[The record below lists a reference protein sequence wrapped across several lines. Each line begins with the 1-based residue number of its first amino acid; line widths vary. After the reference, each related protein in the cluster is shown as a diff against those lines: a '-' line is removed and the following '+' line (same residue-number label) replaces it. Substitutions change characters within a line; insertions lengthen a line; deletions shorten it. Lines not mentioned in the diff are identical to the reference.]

1 MEVSSATDLALLV
14 LRAATGLTLAA
25 HGWNKFFSGGRLPGT
40 GRWFDSIGMRPG
52 RLNAWLAA
60 GTEVGAGVLL
70 AAGLVTPV
78 SAGGVIGV
86 MVVAGWTVH
95 RSNGFFI
102 LKEGW
107 EYVFVL
113 ASMSLVAAVLGPGS
127 WSADDALGIA
137 GDLDG
142 TTGLL
147 IALVVG
153 VGGGV
158 AQMLTFYR
166 PSSVAGVD

>member
-1 MEVSSATDLALLV
+1 MEVSSATNLALLV

-25 HGWNKFFSGGRLPGT
+25 HGWNKFFSGGRLSGT

-70 AAGLVTPV
+70 AVGLVTPV

-113 ASMSLVAAVLGPGS
+113 AIAALVVATLGPGE
-127 WSADDALGIA
+127 WSLDEALGITDDLA
-137 GDLDG
+137 GWSG
-142 TTGLL
+142 
-147 IALVVG
+147 
-153 VGGGV
+153 
-158 AQMLTFYR
+158 F
-166 PSSVAGVD
+166 

>member
-1 MEVSSATDLALLV
+1 MEPTTATDLALLI
-14 LRAATGLTLAA
+14 LRCVIGLTMAA
-25 HGWNKFFSGGRLPGT
+25 HGWNKFTGGGKIPGT

-52 RLNAWLAA
+52 RLNAYLAA
-60 GTEVGAGVLL
+60 SSEVGACLLL
-70 AAGLVTPV
+70 AVGLLTSFGAAGI
-78 SAGGVIGV
+78 IGV
-86 MVVAGWTVH
+86 MTVAGWPPH
-95 RSNGFFI
+95 RSNGFF
-102 LKEGW
+102 LLQEGG
-107 EYVFVL
+107 ESGFVL
-113 ASMSLVAAVLGPGS
+113 PSMSLVAAVLGPGS

-158 AQMLTFYR
+158 APVSYTHLRAHET
-166 PSSVAGVD
+166 

>member
-1 MEVSSATDLALLV
+1 MEVSSATNLALLV
-14 LRAATGLTLAA
+14 LRVATGLTLAA
-25 HGWNKFFSGGRLPGT
+25 HGWNKFFKGGRLPGT

-102 LKEGW
+102 LREGW

-113 ASMSLVAAVLGPGS
+113 ALAALVVATLGPGE
-127 WSADDALGIA
+127 WSLDEALGITD
-137 GDLDG
+137 DLVG
-142 TTGLL
+142 WSGFWL
-147 IALVVG
+147 ALSLG
-153 VGGGV
+153 VGGAIV
-158 AQMLTFYR
+158 QLATFWR
-166 PSSVAGVD
+166 PSSAEVDD

>member
-1 MEVSSATDLALLV
+1 MEVSSATNLALLV

-78 SAGGVIGV
+78 AAGGVIGV

-113 ASMSLVAAVLGPGS
+113 AVAALVVATLGPGE
-127 WSADDALGIA
+127 WSLDEALGITDDLA
-137 GDLDG
+137 GWS
-142 TTGLL
+142 GLWLAL
-147 IALVVG
+147 ILG
-153 VGGGV
+153 VGG
-158 AQMLTFYR
+158 AILQLAAFWR
-166 PSSVAGVD
+166 PSRVEVGD

>member
-70 AAGLVTPV
+70 AIGLVTPV

-113 ASMSLVAAVLGPGS
+113 AIAALVVATLGPGE
-127 WSADDALGIA
+127 WSLDEALGIT
-137 GDLDG
+137 DDRHLDSHV
-142 TTGLL
+142 L
-147 IALVVG
+147 
-153 VGGGV
+153 
-158 AQMLTFYR
+158 
-166 PSSVAGVD
+166 PN

>member
-1 MEVSSATDLALLV
+1 MEVSSATNLALLV

-86 MVVAGWTVH
+86 MVVAGWAVH

>member
-1 MEVSSATDLALLV
+1 
-14 LRAATGLTLAA
+14 
-25 HGWNKFFSGGRLPGT
+25 
-40 GRWFDSIGMRPG
+40 MRPG
-52 RLNAWLAA
+52 RLNAYLAA
-60 GTEVGAGVLL
+60 SSEVGAGLLL
-70 AAGLVTPV
+70 AVGLLTSFGAAGI
-78 SAGGVIGV
+78 IGV
-86 MVVAGWTVH
+86 MTVAGWTTH

-166 PSSVAGVD
+166 PSSVAEVD

>member
-1 MEVSSATDLALLV
+1 MEVSSATNLALLV

-113 ASMSLVAAVLGPGS
+113 AVAALVVATLGPGE
-127 WSADDALGIA
+127 WS
-137 GDLDG
+137 LDE
-142 TTGLL
+142 
-147 IALVVG
+147 ALVITDDLAGWSGFWLALILG
-153 VGGGV
+153 VGG
-158 AQMLTFYR
+158 AILQ
-166 PSSVAGVD
+166 

>member
-1 MEVSSATDLALLV
+1 MEVSSATNLALLV
-14 LRAATGLTLAA
+14 LRAAAGLTLAA

-113 ASMSLVAAVLGPGS
+113 AVAALVVATLGPGE
-127 WSADDALGIA
+127 WSLDKALGITDDLA
-137 GDLDG
+137 GWSGFWLA
-142 TTGLL
+142 L
-147 IALVVG
+147 ILG
-153 VGGGV
+153 VGG
-158 AQMLTFYR
+158 AIRQLAAFWR
-166 PSSVAGVD
+166 PSSVEVGD

>member
-1 MEVSSATDLALLV
+1 MEVSSATNLALLV

-113 ASMSLVAAVLGPGS
+113 AVAALVVATLGPGE
-127 WSADDALGIA
+127 WSLDKALGITDDLA
-137 GDLDG
+137 GWSGFWLA
-142 TTGLL
+142 L
-147 IALVVG
+147 ILG
-153 VGGGV
+153 VGG
-158 AQMLTFYR
+158 AILQLAAFWR
-166 PSSVAGVD
+166 PSSAEVDD

>member
-1 MEVSSATDLALLV
+1 MEVSSATNLALLV

-70 AAGLVTPV
+70 AIGLVTPV

-95 RSNGFFI
+95 RSNGFVI

-113 ASMSLVAAVLGPGS
+113 AIAALVVATLGPGE
-127 WSADDALGIA
+127 WSLDEALGIA
-137 GDLDG
+137 DDLAG
-142 TTGLL
+142 WSGFWLAL
-147 IALVVG
+147 IFG
-153 VGGGV
+153 VGGAV
-158 AQMLTFYR
+158 LQLAVFWR
-166 PSSVAGVD
+166 PSSVESSD

>member
-1 MEVSSATDLALLV
+1 MEVSSATNLALLV

-70 AAGLVTPV
+70 ALGLVTPV

-113 ASMSLVAAVLGPGS
+113 AVAALAAATLGPGE
-127 WSADDALGIA
+127 WSLDEALGIT
-137 GDLDG
+137 DHL
-142 TTGLL
+142 TGWSGFWLAL
-147 IALVVG
+147 ILG
-153 VGGGV
+153 LGG
-158 AQMLTFYR
+158 AILQLAAFWR
-166 PSSVAGVD
+166 PSSAGVGD

>member
-1 MEVSSATDLALLV
+1 MEVSSATNLALLV
-14 LRAATGLTLAA
+14 LRAATGLILAT

-70 AAGLVTPV
+70 AVGLVTPV

-113 ASMSLVAAVLGPGS
+113 AVAALVVATLGPGE
-127 WSADDALGIA
+127 WSLDEALGITDDLA
-137 GDLDG
+137 GWSGFWLA
-142 TTGLL
+142 L
-147 IALVVG
+147 IFG
-153 VGGGV
+153 VGG
-158 AQMLTFYR
+158 AILQLAAFWR
-166 PSSVAGVD
+166 PSSGEVGD

>member
-1 MEVSSATDLALLV
+1 MEVSSATNLVLLV

-60 GTEVGAGVLL
+60 STEVGAGVLL

-142 TTGLL
+142 TMGLL

-166 PSSVAGVD
+166 PSSVAEVD

>member
-1 MEVSSATDLALLV
+1 MEVSSAANLALLV
-14 LRAATGLTLAA
+14 LRTVTGLTLVA
-25 HGWNKFFSGGRLPGT
+25 HGWNKFFGGGRIPGT

-60 GTEVGAGVLL
+60 GSETGAGVLL
-70 AAGLVTPV
+70 AIGLVTPV

-95 RSNGFFI
+95 RSNGFFV

-113 ASMSLVAAVLGPGS
+113 AMAALVVATLGPGE
-127 WSADDALGIA
+127 WSLDGALGITDNLVGWLGFWLA
-137 GDLDG
+137 
-142 TTGLL
+142 L
-147 IALVVG
+147 IIG
-153 VGGGV
+153 VGGAV
-158 AQMLTFYR
+158 LQLTAFWR
-166 PSSVAGVD
+166 PSHVEVSD

>member
-1 MEVSSATDLALLV
+1 MEVSSATNLALLV

-107 EYVFVL
+107 GSQKLPRLRIY
-113 ASMSLVAAVLGPGS
+113 PGCPRRGC
-127 WSADDALGIA
+127 LPPVP
-137 GDLDG
+137 
-142 TTGLL
+142 TG
-147 IALVVG
+147 
-153 VGGGV
+153 
-158 AQMLTFYR
+158 R
-166 PSSVAGVD
+166 SVDRWK

>member
-1 MEVSSATDLALLV
+1 MEVSSATNLALLV

-70 AAGLVTPV
+70 ALGLVTPV

-127 WSADDALGIA
+127 WSVDDALGIA

-158 AQMLTFYR
+158 AQMITFYR

>member
-1 MEVSSATDLALLV
+1 MEVSSATNLALLA
-14 LRAATGLTLAA
+14 LRALVGMTLVA

-52 RLNAWLAA
+52 WLNARLAA
-60 GTEVGAGVLL
+60 GSEVGFGVLL
-70 AAGLVTPV
+70 TVGLVTPV

-113 ASMSLVAAVLGPGS
+113 AIAALVVATVGPGE
-127 WSADDALGIA
+127 WSLDEASNMAD
-137 GDLDG
+137 DLDG
-142 TTGLL
+142 WSGFW
-147 IALVVG
+147 IALILG
-153 VGGGV
+153 VGGAALQLV
-158 AQMLTFYR
+158 IFWR
-166 PSSVAGVD
+166 PSSVEPEN